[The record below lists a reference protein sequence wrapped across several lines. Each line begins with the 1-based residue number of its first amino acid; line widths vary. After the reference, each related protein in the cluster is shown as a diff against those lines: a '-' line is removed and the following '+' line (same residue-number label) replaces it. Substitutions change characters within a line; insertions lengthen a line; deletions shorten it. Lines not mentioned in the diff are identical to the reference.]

1 MIEIF
6 ALAVATLGLGSQPTA
21 RWAGWSP
28 LLPPSPVAIGVGPAA
43 DARVQPTSS
52 AMSAEGHG
60 KQSGVS
66 SALFNSLRNI
76 SSNGDLPVPIIRR
89 YLHRIAVRLQH
100 CYDEALERRPN
111 LEGNVTVAFAISN
124 RGRVVS
130 IDARGVTSEVSS
142 CVARTISAVEFPA
155 PRGGGMVQVNLTLNF
170 RPNSPRR

>member
-21 RWAGWSP
+21 RWAAWSP
-28 LLPPSPVAIGVGPAA
+28 LLPPVPVAIAIAMPA
-43 DARVQPTSS
+43 D
-52 AMSAEGHG
+52 GHG

-76 SSNGDLPVPIIRR
+76 SSNGALPVPIIRR

-100 CYDEALERRPN
+100 CYDEVLERRPN
-111 LEGNVTVAFAISN
+111 LEGNVTVAFTLSN

-130 IDARGVTSEVSS
+130 IDARGVSSEVSS
-142 CVARTISAVEFPA
+142 CVARTTSAVEFPA